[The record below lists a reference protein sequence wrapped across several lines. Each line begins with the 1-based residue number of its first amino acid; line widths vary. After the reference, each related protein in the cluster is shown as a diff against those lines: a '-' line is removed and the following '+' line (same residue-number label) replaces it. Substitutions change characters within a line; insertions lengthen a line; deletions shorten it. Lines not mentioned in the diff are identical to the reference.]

1 MNAPVRVALL
11 SFWHVHAKDYA
22 REALAHPETEL
33 ALIWDEDPVR
43 GQAEAAARGIPF
55 VADLEAIW
63 SDPSI
68 DAIVLTSATS
78 EHHRLL
84 TRAAKAG
91 KHIYTEKVVAP
102 TVREAKEVL
111 ETVRQAGVKMLV
123 SLPRLYT
130 GYTRAIRQIVA
141 SGQLG
146 QLTQVRARVSH
157 EGSLRTEANPNGW
170 LPERFYNAHEAGG
183 GVLIDFGV
191 HPMYLTRLFL
201 GMPDTVNS
209 VFGQVTGRGVED
221 NAAVLLSYSNGAVG
235 LVEAGFVNPHRY
247 FALEVHGTKGLLHYG
262 SPTDQLL
269 LSNPDG
275 WKPLEVPPDGP
286 TPFEHWVNQLLRES
300 DETRSIARENL
311 QIALDLT
318 ALMEAANQSGHLGR
332 AVGVN
337 AG

>member
-1 MNAPVRVALL
+1 MKSPIRVALL

-43 GQAEAAARGIPF
+43 GQAEAEARGIPF

-63 SDPSI
+63 NNPNI
-68 DAIVLTSATS
+68 EAIILTSATS

-84 TRAAKAG
+84 TQATNAK
-91 KHIYTEKVVAP
+91 KHIFTEKVIAS
-102 TVREAKEVL
+102 TLKETKEILEA
-111 ETVRQAGVKMLV
+111 VRQSGVKMMV

-130 GYTRAIRQIVA
+130 GYTRAIREIVE

-157 EGSLRTEANPNGW
+157 EGSLRSEANPDGW
-170 LPERFYNAHEAGG
+170 LPKRFYNAQEAGG

-201 GMPDTVNS
+201 GMPDTVS
-209 VFGQVTGRGVED
+209 SAFGQVTGRRVED
-221 NAAVLLSYSNGAVG
+221 NAAVLLSYENGAVG
-235 LVEAGFVNPHRY
+235 IVEAGFVNPHRY

-269 LSNPDG
+269 LSGPDG

-286 TPFEHWVNQLLRES
+286 TPFEHWVNHLLRES
-300 DETRSIARENL
+300 DGTRAIVRENL

-318 ALMEAANQSGHLGR
+318 ALMEAANQSGHSSR
-332 AVGVN
+332 AIKVIV
-337 AG
+337 